1 MNGDVFRT
9 LLDFLRRLKRAKIAH
24 SLRQCRDD
32 ALMVEI
38 RVPGERWEVELVDYG
53 DEVHWEIERFV
64 SDGAIDGEAALDELF
79 ARFSDEEAAIHHDT
93 SARE

>member
-38 RVPGERWEVELVDYG
+38 RVPGERWE
-53 DEVHWEIERFV
+53 I
-64 SDGAIDGEAALDELF
+64 
-79 ARFSDEEAAIHHDT
+79 
-93 SARE
+93 